1 MNRDW
6 QEKEI
11 RQLFR
16 KERQANESVTPDF
29 AITLEAALSKKRER
43 PRGLILRFAFAVVAL
58 VAIAVSVF
66 LFVGRNSREQA
77 PSVAADPSE
86 SIIKPAAPQ
95 TGPASLLPEEPA
107 KPVRLAH
114 RHRQSTR
121 RAAPLISQW
130 RSPTEFLLRTPG
142 DELLRSV
149 PRLGVSAVE
158 IKLDLSS
165 PRN

>member
-1 MNRDW
+1 MNQDW

-11 RQLFR
+11 RQLFL

-43 PRGLILRFAFAVVAL
+43 PRGLILRFAFAVVL

-95 TGPASLLPEEPA
+95 TGPASLLPEERA
-107 KPVRLAH
+107 KPFSLAH
-114 RHRQSTR
+114 RHRRSTR

-149 PRLGVSAVE
+149 PRLGASAVE